1 MKNEKMR
8 AAQYTNYGSPNVLF
22 EDFISRPVIE
32 PGEVLIRVHGSSVNS
47 MDTLFRSG
55 KLKLLTGNQFPKGTG
70 ADFSGEV
77 VEVGS
82 NVKSYQLGDNVWGF
96 SLLI

>member
-32 PGEVLIRVHGSSVNS
+32 PGEVLIRVHGSSINS
-47 MDTLFRSG
+47 MDTVSIR
-55 KLKLLTGNQFPKGTG
+55 
-70 ADFSGEV
+70 
-77 VEVGS
+77 
-82 NVKSYQLGDNVWGF
+82 
-96 SLLI
+96 